1 MTVFAAWV
9 TTSGQAW
16 ADFDVFMPGRWGT
29 DLARRRA
36 AGIPRGLGRKTKPQL
51 AEDQLERLLKTGLP
65 GPPVG
70 SLRPGRL
77 ATWPSRIFAPA
88 SRHAAILSGGS
99 GFFWLRTA

>member
-16 ADFDVFMPGRWGT
+16 ADFDVFMPGRWEK

-65 GPPVG
+65 SPGGQPPTRQAG
-70 SLRPGRL
+70 DLAFTDLR
-77 ATWPSRIFAPA
+77 AA